1 MNMNIEDCLERV
13 PEWSVEDVVSW
24 VRKIG
29 FAEYVSVFEQCGVD
43 GDILLLL
50 KDKDIKEDLE
60 MTNGILRKRFLRE
73 LKNLRKSCDYS
84 CCNGSEVAT
93 FLSNIGA
100 DFREYTYN
108 LVSKD
113 MSVDFMKKLGS
124 GDLQDMMKEVGIE
137 NLVHQHKIIEA
148 LNYMDEEFQSHDS
161 TNSSSDSTDSFDTSY
176 DVYLTYPRTSGAELA
191 SLIKMQLELRGIS
204 VFLDSQQSRHLHK
217 QNRKIIQETKHFVLI
232 LPPSGLDSCLVEST
246 GNKKLHEEIVAAL
259 ASDANIVPVTDDFQ
273 WPDQEELHDD
283 VRAISYFNSVRWV
296 HDYQEACIGKLER
309 FIRGENMLKVDSP
322 FSMMGRISLARS
334 RKSSGVSTP
343 NSRSRKSSSP
353 LNPNLLTNL
362 LMVPRAVRKSNLS
375 LVSNDSGLEH

>member
-1 MNMNIEDCLERV
+1 MLNRLLGEEQREIVNMNIEDCLERV
-13 PEWSVEDVVSW
+13 PEWSVEDVLSW

-100 DFREYTYN
+100 DFRQYTYN

-113 MSVDFMKKLGS
+113 MSVDFMKKLEAE
-124 GDLQDMMKEVGIE
+124 DLQDMMKEVGIE

-148 LNYMDEEFQSHDS
+148 TKCIDEDVQSD
-161 TNSSSDSTDSFDTSY
+161 DLTDSSESDEDDTSY
-176 DVYLTYPRTSGAELA
+176 AVYLTYPRTSGAELA

-204 VFLDSQQSRHLHK
+204 VSVSYTHL
-217 QNRKIIQETKHFVLI
+217 TLPTI
-232 LPPSGLDSCLVEST
+232 LLV
-246 GNKKLHEEIVAAL
+246 
-259 ASDANIVPVTDDFQ
+259 
-273 WPDQEELHDD
+273 
-283 VRAISYFNSVRWV
+283 
-296 HDYQEACIGKLER
+296 
-309 FIRGENMLKVDSP
+309 
-322 FSMMGRISLARS
+322 
-334 RKSSGVSTP
+334 
-343 NSRSRKSSSP
+343 
-353 LNPNLLTNL
+353 
-362 LMVPRAVRKSNLS
+362 
-375 LVSNDSGLEH
+375 